1 MRSNQRRQKESDASR
16 LPLLQTTGG
25 GGNTLGLVHFGGV
38 AGRLEGIAG
47 SGQGLEVCLVLF
59 VGLESREISK
69 CVCMVDRNW
78 VGNVQRER
86 RSIRRSQ
93 SRACRC

>member
-16 LPLLQTTGG
+16 LPLLQTAGG

-59 VGLESREISK
+59 VGLIQ
-69 CVCMVDRNW
+69 VVLVNAYMVSGSW
-78 VGNVQRER
+78 VGSVQREH